1 MIHAGLK
8 LRQSPYSLIAK
19 GTAMSARPQPPPMF
33 EDVWR
38 LLQETG
44 RFMKEGSRKTDREV
58 QETERGTKD
67 ASHRITDAN
76 RHLEWFVEEMVRP
89 AAVRLFQGRGQ
100 DVHQVIKNLAA
111 YDDSGQFRCEVD
123 LLVIHNQT
131 GIVVKCK
138 SHLSV
143 NDVDEQVNRINI
155 FKNCFPQYAGF
166 VLWGAV
172 AAVVVPDDVA
182 RYAHDKGLYVLAQKT
197 ETVRIRNSD

>member
-1 MIHAGLK
+1 MLN
-8 LRQSPYSLIAK
+8 
-19 GTAMSARPQPPPMF
+19 
-33 EDVWR
+33 
-38 LLQETG
+38 LLQIIIIIQNVAQAFNTP
-44 RFMKEGSRKTDREV
+44 K
-58 QETERGTKD
+58 
-67 ASHRITDAN
+67 I
-76 RHLEWFVEEMVRP
+76 EEPKFGKKAIFRQ
-89 AAVRLFQGRGQ
+89 ARQ

-143 NDVDEQVNRINI
+143 NDVDEQVNRMNI